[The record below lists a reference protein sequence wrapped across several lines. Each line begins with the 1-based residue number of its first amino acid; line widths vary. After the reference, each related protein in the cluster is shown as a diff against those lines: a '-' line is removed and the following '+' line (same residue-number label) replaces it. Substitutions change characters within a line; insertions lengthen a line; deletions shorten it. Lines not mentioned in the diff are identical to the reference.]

1 MTSEFERRS
10 LAKKMPWADARIRV
24 IPIGSNIE
32 PLLAQPDICQRR
44 VVYHGLIMPRKGIES
59 FIDFSRLV
67 RGKDLDW
74 ELVVIGR
81 IPPIHEEYAKPLME
95 LGLSYGV
102 RWILD
107 RSPEDVSELLS
118 GGGLAYLPFPDGA
131 SERRGS
137 LKSALAA
144 GLPCI
149 TTQTE
154 QTPDDLAKAVAVA
167 ATPQEAFGLA
177 LHLMGSRE
185 ERQRLSLAALEYAR
199 NFSWDRIA
207 QSHIELYNEVSQEC
221 RR

>member
-1 MTSEFERRS
+1 MIVSSDFAS
-10 LAKKMPWADARIRV
+10 LRA
-24 IPIGSNIE
+24 S
-32 PLLAQPDICQRR
+32 
-44 VVYHGLIMPRKGIES
+44 
-59 FIDFSRLV
+59 
-67 RGKDLDW
+67 
-74 ELVVIGR
+74 ELVVCTEYR
-81 IPPIHEEYAKPLME
+81 IARPD
-95 LGLSYGV
+95 GTV